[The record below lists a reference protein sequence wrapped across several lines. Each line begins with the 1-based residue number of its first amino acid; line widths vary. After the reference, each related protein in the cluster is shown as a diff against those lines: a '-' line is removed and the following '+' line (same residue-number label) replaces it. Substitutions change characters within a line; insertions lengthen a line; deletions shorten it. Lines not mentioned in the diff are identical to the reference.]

1 MSQNKR
7 LAEYWDADGP
17 GLGQSRIAAS
27 YRAPVTADRLVTDG
41 FYQLK
46 DGQSTDCELTLRRFQ
61 RKDKSSQL
69 FHNERRY
76 LAHSRWVS
84 DGDVESYI
92 NEHGEAV
99 WELPSAYADFREE
112 FNRWLHRASGTLTR
126 YGYGI
131 GPKAVE
137 IALRALAGK
146 GRYSVEN
153 YDLIVCDDAPTVLL
167 GPAGTVLIREHPI
180 HKPDLEGQHAAQPV
194 ETPAGEMVVEE
205 GKPAILTGIERFA
218 SILDQD
224 FDITITDHVSP
235 PRSGTSQHRFAVE
248 SSTVDG
254 ETIESIAI
262 NADALATIGQ
272 CQRDPTDV
280 PVYGGGIV
288 DAPVGDREYRSSW
301 DGPDEDEEIGVVDKY
316 GRIVVGY
323 EFGWRSTV
331 TGPRKDQACVRTH
344 YLRFKSGVQKE
355 FVRDD
360 SVTDLE
366 SDEI

>member
-76 LAHSRWVS
+76 LAHTRWVS

-262 NADALATIGQ
+262 NADALATLGQ
-272 CQRDPTDV
+272 CHRNPTDV
-280 PVYGGGIV
+280 PVCGGGVV
-288 DAPVGDREYRSSW
+288 DAPVGDGQYRCSW
-301 DGPDEDEEIGVVDKY
+301 DGPDEDEEIGRVDKY

-323 EFGWRSTV
+323 EFDWRSTV
-331 TGPRKDQACVRTH
+331 TGPKKNQACVRIH
-344 YLRFKSGVQKE
+344 
-355 FVRDD
+355 
-360 SVTDLE
+360 
-366 SDEI
+366 